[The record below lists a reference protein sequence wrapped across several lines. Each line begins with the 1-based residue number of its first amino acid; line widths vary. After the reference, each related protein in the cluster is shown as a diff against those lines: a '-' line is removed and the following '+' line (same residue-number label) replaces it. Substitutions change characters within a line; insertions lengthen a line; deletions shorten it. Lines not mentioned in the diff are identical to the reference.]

1 MSTTHS
7 YSPVLLALLMMF
19 LLLIF
24 PLVYAPQSFRFG
36 MVVKVLSWG
45 MVVMVLLVWL
55 APLFRGLEK
64 LL

>member
-1 MSTTHS
+1 MSSIHS
-7 YSPVLLALLMMF
+7 YSSVWIALLMMN

-24 PLVYAPQSFRFG
+24 PLVYAPHSFRFG

-45 MVVMVLLVWL
+45 MVVMVLLVWI
-55 APLFRGLEK
+55 APLFRGLER